1 MATTKIILQGG
12 GGHARVVLD
21 VLLSQGALVPVVVD
35 AKYQGDLMGIRRITD
50 YDPSMERD
58 ASVIIAIG
66 DNSVRK
72 NVAGLTKHGFA
83 NVIHDSAVISKHVT
97 MGKGNMILHGVIVQA
112 QTTIGNHVIINTG
125 AQVDHD
131 CILGDY
137 VHLAPGVVLCGS
149 ITIGE
154 GTLIGAGATIIPGK
168 KVGKWATIGSG
179 PGE

>member
-50 YDPSMERD
+50 YDPSIERD

-83 NVIHDSAVISKHVT
+83 NVIHDSAV
-97 MGKGNMILHGVIVQA
+97 
-112 QTTIGNHVIINTG
+112 VIILP
-125 AQVDHD
+125 AQ
-131 CILGDY
+131 ITE
-137 VHLAPGVVLCGS
+137 PSPIS
-149 ITIGE
+149 IAEASCNITDG
-154 GTLIGAGATIIPGK
+154 
-168 KVGKWATIGSG
+168 
-179 PGE
+179 